1 MKPSFRLLAPA
12 VFAVS
17 LTACTTVPETIVQQ
31 PVTARPQ
38 PAASLPPPANGA
50 IFQNSAYRPMFEDR
64 RARMVGDILTIAI
77 SEKTSAGKSA
87 QTSASKSGSVD
98 TGITKL
104 FGVPAAT
111 LGKLGVGAAS
121 DNNFEEKGA
130 QASSNT
136 FSGTLTVTVV
146 DVLPNG
152 NLAVSGEK
160 QVAFDKG
167 IEYVRFSGIVNPQTV
182 GAGNV
187 VPSAQVADARLEYR
201 TNSRIDKAELMSQI
215 ARFFFSLA
223 PL

>member
-1 MKPSFRLLAPA
+1 MKLSFRILMPVVLAA
-12 VFAVS
+12 GI
-17 LTACTTVPETIVQQ
+17 TACTTVPETIVQQ

-38 PAASLPPPANGA
+38 QAAAVPPANGA
-50 IFQNSAYRPMFEDR
+50 IFQSGAYRPMFEDR

-77 SEKTSAGKSA
+77 NEKTSAGKSA
-87 QTSASKSGSVD
+87 ATSASKSGSVD
-98 TGITKL
+98 SGVTKL
-104 FGVPAAT
+104 FGVPAST
-111 LGKLGVGAAS
+111 IGKIGVGAAS
-121 DNNFEEKGA
+121 DNQFEEKGA
-130 QASSNT
+130 QASSNM

-152 NLAVSGEK
+152 NLVVSGEK

-167 IEYVRFSGIVNPQTV
+167 IEYVRFSGTINPQTV

-201 TNSRIDKAELMSQI
+201 TNSRIDRAELMSQL
-215 ARFFFSLA
+215 ARFFFSIA